1 MLSNLLQVTLT
12 LKLNCLSFIFYGAYA
27 QFQSFSVLAY
37 DCFNVFVGL
46 LGKEGLNKLWLTS
59 FLASS
64 LNG

>member
-1 MLSNLLQVTLT
+1 LLSYSLQETPP
-12 LKLNCLSFIFYGAYA
+12 LKLNYFSFILYGACA
-27 QFQSFSVLAY
+27 QFPSFSVLAY
-37 DCFNVFVGL
+37 DCFDVFVGL